1 MSNVNIDMK
10 TYNKSFL
17 DKLSDDEYKCFKFVE
32 YILIGEFS
40 SAKKI
45 YDKYYNTEDV
55 SLFLNKKI
63 PLNELRKLYDGV
75 KDENVLKK
83 YMNNLSKK
91 TKNIYDEMN
100 KNIDSINSLN
110 NLMSKKNDDVSFI
123 QYILTGIND
132 REDIHLMNSFL
143 NFFNLPLNMVINKN
157 NDTILHFIMLYFKKK
172 VEYLNFILNSEDL
185 LIKNNRFDTVT
196 KMNKKLYSNLFIFQ
210 NT

>member
-1 MSNVNIDMK
+1 MK
-10 TYNKSFL
+10 NYKKSFL
-17 DKLSDDEYKCFKFVE
+17 DKLPDEEHKCFKFVE
-32 YILIGEFS
+32 YILIGEFLS
-40 SAKKI
+40 SKKI
-45 YDKYYNTEDV
+45 YDKYYKKEDL
-55 SLFLNKKI
+55 SLFLNQKI
-63 PLNELRKLYDGV
+63 PLNELQKLYDGIE
-75 KDENVLKK
+75 DENKLIK

-172 VEYLNFILNSEDL
+172 VENS
-185 LIKNNRFDTVT
+185 
-196 KMNKKLYSNLFIFQ
+196 
-210 NT
+210 